1 MKFKKKLYKN
11 FLLSNQ
17 SNVISY
23 AISKLHST
31 YEILE
36 NKKKINFYSSLK
48 KYMAIIFDFS
58 NKYSP
63 NKKKIDV
70 IIISNI
76 ISKFL

>member
-36 NKKKINFYSSLK
+36 NKKK
-48 KYMAIIFDFS
+48 
-58 NKYSP
+58 
-63 NKKKIDV
+63 
-70 IIISNI
+70 
-76 ISKFL
+76 